1 MLTGDAPGH
10 STAGFSEIALVVG
23 VNTES
28 GALGEERTERSL
40 DELTEL
46 AEACGAAVIGRAV
59 QNRTSPDTATYIGSG
74 KLAEIADEAKE
85 MGANTLI
92 FDDELSGSQMRNI
105 QEQIK
110 LRVLDRTLVILDIFA
125 RRASS
130 KEGKLQVELAQYEY
144 RLSRTSL
151 INEELS
157 RLAGGIGT
165 RGPGESQLE
174 IDRRHIRERITF
186 LKRSLKEVGKRRRR
200 VQEKRE
206 DNGEILVVAVGYTNA
221 GKSSLINRLSESDL
235 LVMDQVFAT
244 LDSAVRNMRLPG
256 GNDIRLVDTVGFI
269 RKLPHQLVES
279 FQSTLEI
286 TRDADV
292 ILHVTDVSDPDYEQH
307 IQVVDSELMRLGV
320 STKPQI
326 HVLNK
331 IDLLDEQLSPELLNN
346 SSHNAMYR
354 TVPVSVLNNIG
365 IEELTENIE
374 QLIML
379 QQKHYKLELPYTE
392 SRLHAYIKQRG
403 TRLKEEFKDTFMAL
417 DFYMDER
424 QIGPVERYIEDEKK
438 LQSI

>member
-1 MLTGDAPGH
+1 M
-10 STAGFSEIALVVG
+10 VG
-23 VNTES
+23 LNTES
-28 GALGEERTERSL
+28 GALGEERLERSL

-46 AEACGAAVIGRAV
+46 TLACGAEVLGRAW
-59 QNRTSPDTATYIGSG
+59 QNRQSPDAATYIGSG
-74 KLAEIADEAKE
+74 KLNEIAEAAKE
-85 MGANTLI
+85 AGANTLI

-105 QEQIK
+105 QEAVK

-125 RRASS
+125 RRAIS

-186 LKRSLKEVGKRRRR
+186 LKRSLKEVGQRRRR
-200 VQEKRE
+200 VQEQRE
-206 DNGEILVVAVGYTNA
+206 DRGEILVVAVGYTNA
-221 GKSSLINRLSESDL
+221 GKSSLINRLAESEL

-244 LDSAVRNMRLPG
+244 LDAAVRSMRLPG
-256 GNDIRLVDTVGFI
+256 GNEIRLVDTVGFI

-286 TRDADV
+286 ARDADV
-292 ILHVTDVSDPDYEQH
+292 ILHVTDVSDPDYAQH
-307 IQVVDSELMRLGV
+307 MQVVESELLRLGV

-331 IDLLDEQLSPELLNN
+331 IDLLDAPLSPDLMNN
-346 SSHNAMYR
+346 HSHNAMYR
-354 TVPVSVLNNIG
+354 TVPVSVLQNTG
-365 IEELTENIE
+365 IEELLENIE
-374 QLIML
+374 ELIML
-379 QQKHYKLELPYTE
+379 QQKHYEIELPYTE
-392 SRLHAYIKQRG
+392 SRLLAYIKERG
-403 TRLKEEFKDTFMAL
+403 TRLQEDYQASRIYL

-424 QIGPVERYIEDEKK
+424 QIGPVERYLTAEAE
-438 LQSI
+438 LRSI